1 MNKSD
6 ADRLLAAL
14 PSAKNL
20 DLGDYIPKRNEGEAA
35 RYIAAQMQADAEE
48 ARRYDD
54 PMYGYQPSPNQL
66 YRIARS
72 INSLSIEEFTLFEQE
87 IGTRFA
93 RKLLLWS
100 IRKCQRKA
108 HKSHR
113 ESASRKAPTMQN
125 AKPLFSWEDIQEFQ
139 IAHLKN
145 WEKWYAMY
153 RLRH

>member
-20 DLGDYIPKRNEGEAA
+20 DLGDYIPKRNGGEAS
-35 RYIAAQMQADAEE
+35 RFAAQMKADEEE
-48 ARRYDD
+48 ARLHDD
-54 PMYGYQPSPNQL
+54 PVYGYQPSPSQL
-66 YRIARS
+66 HRIAMQ
-72 INSLSIEEFTLFEQE
+72 INTLSTEEFICFEQE

-108 HKSHR
+108 QKSPISMAAL
-113 ESASRKAPTMQN
+113 SAAIMPSGLEEKSWETSAAAAPEM
-125 AKPLFSWEDIQEFQ
+125 KPLG
-139 IAHLKN
+139 N
-145 WEKWYAMY
+145 
-153 RLRH
+153 

>member
-20 DLGDYIPKRNEGEAA
+20 DLGDYIPKRNGGEAS
-35 RYIAAQMQADAEE
+35 RFAAQMQADAEE

-54 PMYGYQPSPNQL
+54 PMYGYHPSPNQL

-108 HKSHR
+108 QKSPISMAAL
-113 ESASRKAPTMQN
+113 SAAIMPSGLEEKSSETSATAAPELT
-125 AKPLFSWEDIQEFQ
+125 
-139 IAHLKN
+139 
-145 WEKWYAMY
+145 
-153 RLRH
+153 

>member
-108 HKSHR
+108 QKSPISMAAL
-113 ESASRKAPTMQN
+113 SAAIMPSGLEEKSWETSAAAAPEM
-125 AKPLFSWEDIQEFQ
+125 KPLG
-139 IAHLKN
+139 N
-145 WEKWYAMY
+145 
-153 RLRH
+153 

>member
-6 ADRLLAAL
+6 ADRLLPSL

-108 HKSHR
+108 QKSPISMAAL
-113 ESASRKAPTMQN
+113 SAAIMPSGLEEMSQEISAPAAPGEM
-125 AKPLFSWEDIQEFQ
+125 KPLG
-139 IAHLKN
+139 N
-145 WEKWYAMY
+145 
-153 RLRH
+153 